1 MSDLTETLV
10 IATDTSQV
18 EAGLGKARRSIDSL
32 AQAAVSAGAQ
42 AAQGV
47 GSIGAAADATAT
59 QTSRASA
66 AMQRELQGL
75 IAKVEGAGKSLS
87 EQFRIKADLR
97 GFDVAG
103 LEPLLAR
110 LDAAQA
116 KQRQLGQATQFT
128 AQQLRQVGPQVTDIV
143 TQIAG
148 GQNAF
153 QVMIQQGGQ
162 LKDVF
167 GGVGNAARALGQ
179 YLAGLFTPVTVTIG
193 AVVATLAA
201 VGVAFSQG
209 RAEAAEYAK
218 AIILSGNA
226 AGVTVGK
233 LQALAASVAGA
244 TGATQGQAADVLAT
258 VVANG
263 AIAGDQ
269 LERVAATAIRLEKQA
284 GIAVGDTVKAFAE
297 LGKEPV
303 AASLKLNES
312 TRFLTVRVYE
322 QIRALEEQG
331 KTIDAA
337 RIAQQ
342 AYADAM
348 NGRAAQLEG
357 NLGLVE
363 RAWRGIVGTAKAA
376 WDAMLGIGRQASP
389 ADRLAGIQQ
398 QIADKENQIAR
409 AQDGFANTGGGAAI
423 GTGASARRVATLRS
437 EIQALQAQ
445 AAALGGV
452 AAAAQASADAQAE
465 EARQVQARSEFAKI
479 ANQFASEQLRMER
492 EIAQAREAGKRAGIE
507 QAEVE
512 RTVGDIRAKYAKKG
526 PTERPEVDREALDR
540 ARSLKDVLADLARIE
555 QDATAQNEGLSKS
568 MARLAVEMASPV
580 FAKRTAQQQEEIVN
594 TALVADAAERVNAAR
609 KAGIK
614 ETEEAAR
621 AHEALYEATLKATD
635 GARED
640 LRRQLDANAAIG
652 LSTLALADLEAAR
665 LSDRAATLEWRAAQI
680 ELIDPVSD
688 LAKSLR
694 EQAQALRD
702 LADAKKAGAFKSE
715 IVASAKEAEGAWRRA
730 AEQIEGSITDALMRG
745 FESGKGFAQ
754 VLRDTVVNMFK
765 TLVLRPVVSA
775 IVAPFAG
782 SLASPASAAV
792 QGASAL
798 GGIGNAASTL
808 GALTGTFGQGIAAGF
823 SQLTAGVGPSAFF
836 SAATELAGA
845 SMSTALGT
853 AVGYLGPIAAGIAI
867 LVSLAK
873 SGETRQGAGYQV
885 NNGVAVLGG
894 GPSGGAINQALE
906 QKLVQSTYDAINTT
920 LRSLGSSVT
929 VTAFQAGLESSGKGR
944 GATFAGGALSTGAAF
959 GQTYDPALY
968 TQSLTPEQAATQFGD
983 KLARAQ
989 LEALRAAADTLPGY
1003 VQRALDKLDIQGLDA
1018 AGAQQ
1023 AVAEI
1028 VALPTT
1034 LLAQAGLARDQL
1046 IQTFA
1051 QGLQTGNAAAAGQ
1064 AVADQVVTSI
1074 RSAMLGTASAQ
1085 IFDIINQGVIAPVIS
1100 AIVNG
1105 QSIADALN
1113 QASIDAAVD
1122 KAVATA
1128 NALAAVLADPRVTQA
1143 LDDFRARLAAGLG
1156 QAGAGLNVPASF
1168 TVASPASQAVASAAD
1183 TAADAAAQRLADS
1196 LKALAKEGAQL
1207 QAQLL
1212 GLQGDTAGAK
1222 AALRA
1227 LAIDGFS
1234 ALEVAAYD
1242 ANEAIRAQIAE
1253 YERLAAQRQA
1263 LTSLASTAYS
1273 AADRFLD
1280 PAQARAF
1287 RLEVLGQRAAQA
1299 GAGAPVADLVKAF
1312 DGISDAGIK
1321 AFVQQFLLLPGATVE
1336 AKQAVLELGTS
1347 LLDLSAASETAALDV
1362 LNRSVAAERKLIE
1375 ARASAAR
1382 ETIAQA
1388 QAVTS
1393 AARNAQRDL
1402 LGQGAT
1408 GAFATAQARAFLDTS
1423 LATLRASGYLPDA
1436 DQLSAAIGQSV
1447 RGLGDTFFA
1456 SQADA
1461 EFARVVLAGTLG
1473 EIGDA
1478 GAQQLDNAKAQLKAA
1493 ESAAQSLDALL
1504 DQFSGLT
1511 GAIVALP
1518 EAIGAVIAAQMQRG
1532 TLGDIAK
1539 LPAIANFI
1547 QPIAVPDGPGGPS
1560 TPGPLFP
1567 GLPSVAPIDVPILP
1581 PISTPG
1587 PTFPSAF
1594 EDVRNEV
1601 AGLRAVMV
1609 QMVALQA
1616 ENNTHAARTVA
1627 NTDPNNVQL
1636 VEDVNA

>member
-10 IATDTSQV
+10 IAADTSQV

-143 TQIAG
+143 TQLAG

-193 AVVATLAA
+193 AVVGTLAA

-244 TGATQGQAADVLAT
+244 TGATQGQAADVLAA

-322 QIRALEEQG
+322 QIRALDEQG

-465 EARQVQARSEFAKI
+465 ESRQVQARSEFAKI

-526 PTERPEVDREALDR
+526 LAERTEVDRDALDR

-609 KAGIK
+609 KAGNK
-614 ETEEAAR
+614 EAEEAAR
-621 AHEALYEATLKATD
+621 AHEALADAAAKAAD

-798 GGIGNAASTL
+798 GGIGNAASSL
-808 GALTGTFGQGIAAGF
+808 GAFAGTFGQGVAAGF
-823 SQLTAGVGPSAFF
+823 SQLTAGVGPGAFF

-906 QKLVQSTYDAINTT
+906 QKLVQGTFDAINTT
-920 LRSLGSSVT
+920 LRSLGSAVT

-944 GATFAGGALSTGAAF
+944 GATFAGGSLSSGASF

-989 LEALRAAADTLPGY
+989 LQALQAAADTLPGY
-1003 VQRALDKLDIQGLDA
+1003 VQRALDKLDIQSLDA

-1028 VALPTT
+1028 VALPAT

-1064 AVADQVVTSI
+1064 AVADQIVGGI
-1074 RSAMLGTASAQ
+1074 RQKLLGDGYGQ
-1085 IFDIINQGVIAPVIS
+1085 IFDILNAGVIAPFLDTAR
-1100 AIVNG
+1100 AIAAG
-1105 QSIADALN
+1105 QATIDALN
-1113 QASIDAAVD
+1113 QASTDAAID

-1128 NALAAVLADPRVTQA
+1128 EALGIVLSDPRVTQA
-1143 LDDFRARLAAGLG
+1143 LDGLQARLSGAFGR
-1156 QAGAGLNVPASF
+1156 AGAAINAPTAYTATAAAAAQALTPA
-1168 TVASPASQAVASAAD
+1168 ASAVD
-1183 TAADAAAQRLADS
+1183 TEAQRLADS

-1234 ALEVAAYD
+1234 ALEIAAYD
-1242 ANEAIRAQIAE
+1242 ANEAIRAQITE

-1263 LTSLASTAYS
+1263 LTGLVDTAYG

-1287 RLEVLGQRAAQA
+1287 RLEVLGQRAVQA
-1299 GAGAPVADLVKAF
+1299 GGGAGAADYVRLFGQLDAAGVKAL
-1312 DGISDAGIK
+1312 
-1321 AFVQQFLLLPGATVE
+1321 VQQMLLLPDLSID
-1336 AKQAVLELGTS
+1336 AKSAILGIGTS
-1347 LLDLSAASETAALDV
+1347 LLDMADAARAATQPLTDFIAELTGTRAGLATPAEALDARRAQYQGDLAAAQAGDPQALQRLTASANAYIDAQKLFSASSDITQTVVARVLSDLTGVRGTVATAYGGAGFAATLGGIGPADPGAAGASLTTELQSLRAEVTGLRTEVAAL
-1362 LNRSVAAERKLIE
+1362 R
-1375 ARASAAR
+1375 
-1382 ETIAQA
+1382 QQ
-1388 QAVTS
+1388 QAV
-1393 AARNAQRDL
+1393 
-1402 LGQGAT
+1402 
-1408 GAFATAQARAFLDTS
+1408 
-1423 LATLRASGYLPDA
+1423 
-1436 DQLSAAIGQSV
+1436 
-1447 RGLGDTFFA
+1447 
-1456 SQADA
+1456 
-1461 EFARVVLAGTLG
+1461 E
-1473 EIGDA
+1473 
-1478 GAQQLDNAKAQLKAA
+1478 
-1493 ESAAQSLDALL
+1493 
-1504 DQFSGLT
+1504 T
-1511 GAIVALP
+1511 GAIVA
-1518 EAIGAVIAAQMQRG
+1518 ASGAGPMRAGEFIVDGVLNGQSRRNYATGLA
-1532 TLGDIAK
+1532 
-1539 LPAIANFI
+1539 PAM
-1547 QPIAVPDGPGGPS
+1547 G
-1560 TPGPLFP
+1560 
-1567 GLPSVAPIDVPILP
+1567 
-1581 PISTPG
+1581 
-1587 PTFPSAF
+1587 
-1594 EDVRNEV
+1594 
-1601 AGLRAVMV
+1601 
-1609 QMVALQA
+1609 
-1616 ENNTHAARTVA
+1616 
-1627 NTDPNNVQL
+1627 
-1636 VEDVNA
+1636 